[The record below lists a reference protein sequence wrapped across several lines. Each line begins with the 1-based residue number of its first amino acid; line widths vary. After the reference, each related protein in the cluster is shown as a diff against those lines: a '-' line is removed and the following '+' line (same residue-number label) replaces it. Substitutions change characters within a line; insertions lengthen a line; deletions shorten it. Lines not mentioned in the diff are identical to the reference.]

1 MGCKESKLKE
11 PSVIVGSTVIQGDS
25 IMILDD
31 KLLLPIRDEN
41 EKSVIEVD
49 LKQKNFRIIRG
60 FYGKL
65 YSSMLKDM
73 TIEEEKQRESE
84 SSERAGNYVAKRTND
99 YKQFSENS
107 YTC

>member
-11 PSVIVGSTVIQGDS
+11 PSVVVGSTVIQGDS

-49 LKQKNFRIIRG
+49 LKEKNFRIIRG
-60 FYGKL
+60 FHGKL

-73 TIEEEKQRESE
+73 TIEGEKKRESE
-84 SSERAGNYVAKRTND
+84 NPKRTND